1 MVVFVCVG
9 VEVICDELGVGLG
22 LSDFILFDVHSG
34 LNPVQVRN

>member
-1 MVVFVCVG
+1 MFVCDAAD
-9 VEVICDELGVGLG
+9 VICDELGVGLG